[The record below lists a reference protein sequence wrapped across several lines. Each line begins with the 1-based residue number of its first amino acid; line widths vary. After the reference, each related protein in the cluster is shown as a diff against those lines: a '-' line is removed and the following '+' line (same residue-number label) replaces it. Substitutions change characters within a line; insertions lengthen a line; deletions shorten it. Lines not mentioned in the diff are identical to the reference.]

1 MYREVKEGEW
11 LWLDEA
17 EGILRFVSAKA
28 ELYVLPK
35 AGEGMRL
42 YLGHLHEGDYFPCF
56 HDADL
61 RVIALITRSGVLEC
75 LAEEFINTM
84 PAAAFAAMVH
94 ILSSRSDFAASE
106 RLPLLEAAV
115 RDFVGQQKDYFAR
128 QQSAFKQRLRQKK
141 ENQENLKLYGW
152 VNLLQHDLDCQHLLL
167 EPQELKASPLTVA
180 LKLIALKLN
189 LPSKKIAEPADLPPE
204 SALEQK
210 LAVILSNSGLHARK
224 VMLNTGWHKKDQGC
238 LLVFKNGVPLAAV
251 PDSSESYELL
261 ISGRKVL
268 LDDQLAEELDSEGYV
283 FYQEL
288 PRHKM
293 SLPEL
298 GRWCLKFCWKADFYV
313 LFFACFIAGLIPI
326 ITPFITENIFS
337 DIIPDVDKQAL
348 LLVVQVMF
356 VATVS
361 TSLLNLVRGVA
372 VIRLKY
378 SLRLISESALWLRC
392 LALPAAFFRKYQIGD
407 LAQRMTSIGQ
417 FSHAFSSAVSSG
429 IFNGIFTVW
438 NLLVML
444 YYSGKLSL
452 LAVFI
457 WGIYLLAAWLLLKQ
471 LVKKQRQ
478 KITASG
484 ESAAKSLQLLSGI
497 NKFRLRGAEEQAFM
511 IWAEA
516 FGREWKWNKGA
527 RWYSNWLDL
536 AGQIQP
542 LILTFFLYWLTMH
555 YLDESRASN
564 AVYLTQ
570 AQFLGFN
577 SALSS
582 FGSSLGGLI
591 PALSAILAAKPSLDR
606 IRPILEE
613 EPEVSENKQPAGLLT
628 GEIEFSAVDFRY
640 RSGLPLVL
648 QDINFSVKA
657 GEFLAVVGSSGSGK
671 STLLRLLL
679 GLEKPER
686 GIIQFNGQDLAE
698 LDVSSVRRQMGVVL
712 QNGRLMAGSIKHNIT
727 GSLLLTR
734 DEVWEAVRMVGLE
747 DDVKDMPM
755 GIDTVISE
763 GAGNISGGQKQRILI
778 ARSLVHRP
786 KIIVFDEAT
795 SALDNNTQDI
805 VARTLEKIQAT
816 RIVVAHRLSTIQKA
830 DRILVLEQGKIAE
843 SGTYDELMSLNGLFA
858 KLARRQLVE

>member
-1 MYREVKEGEW
+1 MFREVKEGEW

-42 YLGHLHEGDYFPCF
+42 YLSDLHVGDYFPCF
-56 HDADL
+56 YNADL
-61 RVIALITRSGVLEC
+61 RVIALITRSGTLEC
-75 LAEEFINTM
+75 LDKEFINTM
-84 PAAAFAAMVH
+84 PAAAFADMLHV
-94 ILSSRSDFAASE
+94 LSSCIDFAASE
-106 RLPLLEAAV
+106 RQPLLEAAV
-115 RDFVGQQKDYFAR
+115 RDFIRQQKEHFA
-128 QQSAFKQRLRQKK
+128 QQNATFKKRLRQKK

-152 VNLLQHDLDCQHLLL
+152 INLLQYDLDCQHLLL

-189 LPSKKIAEPADLPPE
+189 LSSKKIVEPDNLSSE
-204 SALEQK
+204 LALEQQ
-210 LAVILSNSGLHARK
+210 LSMILSNSGLHARK
-224 VMLNTGWHKKDQGC
+224 VMLNAEWHRKDQGC
-238 LLVFKNGVPLAAV
+238 LLVFKNGMPLAAL
-251 PDSSESYELL
+251 PNSSESYELV
-261 ISGRKVL
+261 ISGRKL
-268 LDDQLAEELDSEGYV
+268 LIDDQLVEELDSEGYV

-288 PRHKM
+288 PRRKM
-293 SLPEL
+293 GLLEL
-298 GRWCLKFCWKADFYV
+298 GKWCLKFCWKADFYV
-313 LFFACFIAGLIPI
+313 LLFACFIAGLIPI

-337 DIIPDVDKQAL
+337 NIIPDIDKQAL
-348 LLVVQVMF
+348 LLVAQVMF

-372 VIRLKY
+372 VLRLKY
-378 SLRLISESALWLRC
+378 NLRLISESALWLRC

-407 LAQRMTSIGQ
+407 LAQRMNSIGQ
-417 FSHAFSSAVSSG
+417 FSHTFSSIVSSG
-429 IFNGIFTVW
+429 LFNGIFTFW
-438 NLLVML
+438 NLLVMI
-444 YYSGKLSL
+444 YYSGKLSI
-452 LAVFI
+452 LAVSV
-457 WGIYLLAAWLLLKQ
+457 WGIYLLAAWLLLRQ
-471 LVKKQRQ
+471 LIKKQKQ
-478 KITASG
+478 KIAVSG

-497 NKFRLRGAEEQAFM
+497 NKFRLRGAEERAFM
-511 IWAEA
+511 IWAES
-516 FGREWKWNKGA
+516 FGREWKWNKSA

-536 AGQIQP
+536 AGEIQP
-542 LILTFFLYWLTMH
+542 LLLTFFLYWLTMH
-555 YLDESRASN
+555 YLDESKTSN
-564 AVYLTQ
+564 TVYLTQ

-591 PALSAILAAKPSLDR
+591 PALSAVLGSKPSLDR
-606 IRPILEE
+606 IMPILEE
-613 EPEVSENKQPAGLLT
+613 EPEVSENKQPVGLLT

-640 RSGLPLVL
+640 RPGLPFVL

-671 STLLRLLL
+671 STLIRLLL

-712 QNGRLMAGSIKHNIT
+712 QNGRLMADSIKHNIT
-727 GSLLLTR
+727 GSLRLTH

-805 VARTLEKIQAT
+805 VAKTLEKIQAT

-830 DRILVLEQGKIAE
+830 DRILVLEQGKIVE
-843 SGTYDELMSLNGLFA
+843 SGTYNELMSFNGLFA
-858 KLARRQLVE
+858 KLAKRQLVE